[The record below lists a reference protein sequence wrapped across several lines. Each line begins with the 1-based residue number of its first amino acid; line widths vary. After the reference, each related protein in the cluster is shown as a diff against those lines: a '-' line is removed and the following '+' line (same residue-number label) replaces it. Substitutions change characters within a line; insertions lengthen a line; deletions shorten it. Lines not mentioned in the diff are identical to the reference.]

1 MPHMG
6 SMGRQDS
13 VIYRETGGERGGH
26 IWGGLIAPR
35 DAPHKS
41 PLSADVP
48 PAPHRS
54 LRETRCGEREGGRER
69 DEEIKGGGGGRGHH
83 DGDACQ
89 NLGWCTLE
97 PRDWVWCEACRVL
110 AGRPNVCQ

>member
-69 DEEIKGGGGGRGHH
+69 DEEIKGGGGGGGGGGIMTVMHVKTSAGARWNQEIGF
-83 DGDACQ
+83 GV
-89 NLGWCTLE
+89 
-97 PRDWVWCEACRVL
+97 RL
-110 AGRPNVCQ
+110 AVC

>member
-69 DEEIKGGGGGRGHH
+69 DEEIKGGGGGGGGGGNTR
-83 DGDACQ
+83 
-89 NLGWCTLE
+89 
-97 PRDWVWCEACRVL
+97 RR
-110 AGRPNVCQ
+110 